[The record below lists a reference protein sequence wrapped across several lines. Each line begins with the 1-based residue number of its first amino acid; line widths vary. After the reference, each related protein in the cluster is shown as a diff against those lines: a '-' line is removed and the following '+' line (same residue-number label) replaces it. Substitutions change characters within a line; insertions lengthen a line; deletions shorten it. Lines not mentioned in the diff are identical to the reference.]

1 MMKADIPAVKPMG
14 PPQDPALQGLAHAL
28 RRTRPGLASRGLL
41 VGLCTVF
48 AGLAVWA
55 HFARVDDVAR
65 GDGRIVPSGRM
76 QVVQHLEGGV
86 VNAIHVKPGDEV
98 DLGTPL
104 LSLSPVQF
112 GSERDSRSEQVLA
125 LKARQARLEAE
136 ARGSEPRFDASIK
149 GPGAATYLRTER
161 SEFEQRRARLDA
173 DLATVETQLTQRLKE
188 VDEARTA
195 LATARR
201 NLSLAREEREI
212 VATMVERG
220 LEPRLEL
227 VRLDGR
233 ISEIQ
238 GRVDSAQMMIPRLDA
253 AVAEVRAR
261 RQTILRQFRADAASE
276 LSRTTSDLR
285 AQQELLPGL
294 SDRVERTEIVSPT
307 KGIVNRVA
315 VTTVGATARAGEPLV
330 EIVPVD
336 DKLVIDVRI
345 RPQDIGFVKIGMPAR
360 IKLTAYDYS
369 IFGTV
374 EGEVISVSPDVV
386 PGNSEQE
393 PPAYQARIETRG
405 PVPQR
410 QGKPVSLLPGMQ
422 ASVDIITGNKTVLDY
437 ISKPIV
443 AMRENAF
450 RER

>member
-1 MMKADIPAVKPMG
+1 MMKVDLPVSQRAR
-14 PPQDPALQGLAHAL
+14 PPQDPGLQGLAHAL
-28 RRTRPGLASRGLL
+28 RTTRPGIASRGLL
-41 VGLCTVF
+41 LGLCTVF

-55 HFARVDDVAR
+55 YFARVDDVAR
-65 GDGRIVPSGRM
+65 ADGKIVPSGRM

-98 DLGTPL
+98 AQGSPL

-136 ARGSEPRFDASIK
+136 ARGLEPRFDASIK
-149 GPGAATYLRTER
+149 GPGASTYLRTER
-161 SEFEQRRARLDA
+161 AEFEQRRARLQS
-173 DLATVETQLTQRLKE
+173 DLATVDTQLTQRLKE
-188 VDEARTA
+188 VEEARTT

-201 NLSLAREEREI
+201 NLALSREEREI

-253 AVAEVRAR
+253 AVSEVRAR
-261 RQTILRQFRADAASE
+261 RQAVLSQFRADASSE

-294 SDRVERTEIVSPT
+294 SDRVQRTEIVSPT

-336 DKLVIDVRI
+336 DKLVLDVRI
-345 RPQDIGFVKIGMPAR
+345 QPQDIGFVKIGMPAR

-374 EGEVISVSPDVV
+374 EGEVISVSPDLV
-386 PGNSEQE
+386 PGTSEQE

-410 QGKPVSLLPGMQ
+410 QGKPVALLPGMQ
-422 ASVDIITGNKTVLDY
+422 ASVDIITGNKTVLEY
-437 ISKPIV
+437 LSKPIV